1 MKLNRN
7 KKTNKSRL
15 IHHQFIRSDF
25 VFFCYETPI
34 KWNKIGSS
42 VLSIYVYM
50 HTYALSI
57 SKIIEARLSTF
68 MAIQTSWKYA
78 KRDILLSPFSN
89 LYSKPFDISTLYI
102 ILLLFQGSWGCTLCS
117 RALPTHFKGDNADA
131 VGAYLHLKDLGRYL
145 LIGRHLKYYHIRFLA
160 KLLIL
165 VFQQCVHFLQR
176 MLNDKLYLAYER
188 DEMMKRFLVHLKS

>member
-1 MKLNRN
+1 M
-7 KKTNKSRL
+7 
-15 IHHQFIRSDF
+15 Q
-25 VFFCYETPI
+25 
-34 KWNKIGSS
+34 
-42 VLSIYVYM
+42 
-50 HTYALSI
+50 
-57 SKIIEARLSTF
+57 
-68 MAIQTSWKYA
+68 

-89 LYSKPFDISTLYI
+89 LHFKPFDMSQKRGTYI
-102 ILLLFQGSWGCTLCS
+102 HCIYCSCSRAVEDAQLCS

-176 MLNDKLYLAYER
+176 MLNDKVYLAY
-188 DEMMKRFLVHLKS
+188 